1 MDGAAMSYWRP
12 DTQAPQRPTADELRR
27 YASDEADANERAAIL
42 YLKSYLVMRA
52 AIGFLGIALP
62 IGLFLGDALWLKG
75 TMEARGSLSAY
86 YHSGMRDLFVGT
98 LFATGV
104 FLVTYRVVEHT
115 LDNILSIIAG
125 IAVMGVALFP
135 TSRPPGSGSPL
146 TPLEARLGEQRVA
159 IVHYV
164 CAGIFIVLLGVISL
178 IFGVREGKRSQRRDG
193 GRARRSPTFWRRFH
207 WGCAA
212 AIGLALAFMG
222 VSEITRWF
230 SHYSLIVGETV
241 AVFAFGVSWLMKG
254 LELQILLGRPA
265 AGLQSPAPVPVE
277 ASP

>member
-1 MDGAAMSYWRP
+1 MTFWKP
-12 DTQAPQRPTADELRR
+12 DTQPPQRPTADELRR
-27 YASDEADANERAAIL
+27 YAANEADANERGAIL

-62 IGLFLGDALWLKG
+62 IALFLGDAFWLKG

-86 YHSGMRDLFVGT
+86 YHSGMRDVFVGA

-115 LDNILSIIAG
+115 LDNVLSIIAG
-125 IAVMGVALFP
+125 VAVMGVALFP
-135 TSRPPGSGSPL
+135 TTRPPEIGIPL

-159 IVHYV
+159 VVHYV

-178 IFGVREGKRSQRRDG
+178 IFGIREGRRSQERDG
-193 GRARRSPTFWRRFH
+193 EAARRSPTFWRRFH

-222 VSEITRWF
+222 VSEISRWF
-230 SHYSLIVGETV
+230 SHYSLIVGETA
-241 AVFAFGVSWLMKG
+241 AVFAFGISWFMKG
-254 LELQILLGRPA
+254 LELQILLGPSNA
-265 AGLQSPAPVPVE
+265 KQQSPTPVPVE